1 MPASSP
7 QETRKSNDGRDRKK
21 AEVNDNYDPNNTTEG
36 RQKEQ
41 KAIDDNGGV
50 NNLDNKR
57 NEIKKD
63 LPPKNNNSSNGS

>member
-7 QETRKSNDGRDRKK
+7 QETRESNDVRDRKK
-21 AEVNDNYDPNNTTEG
+21 AEVIDNYDSNNTTEG

-50 NNLDNKR
+50 NNLDDKR
-57 NEIKKD
+57 DEIKKD
-63 LPPKNNNSSNGS
+63 LPRQNNNLSNRS